1 MTDLFGA
8 TGTSYGGNPDAY
20 AAPPG
25 SGPAGMTC
33 KDCKHAEGHG
43 RSRTYWKCVLV
54 RSTNGAATDI
64 RLRTP
69 ACRFF
74 EPEPDSVPRQ
84 GTVQP

>member
-1 MTDLFGA
+1 MNADLFGA
-8 TGTSYGGNPDAY
+8 TDTGYGGNPNAY
-20 AAPPG
+20 AAAPG
-25 SGPAGMTC
+25 SGPPGKRC

-54 RSTNGAATDI
+54 ASTNGAATDI

-74 EPEPDSVPRQ
+74 EPEPTE
-84 GTVQP
+84 GTQRGTI